1 MNKGLPVFYISFGG
15 PEAPEQVMPF
25 LESVTRGRGIPR
37 ERLLAVAEHY
47 RHIGGK
53 SPIGEITR
61 RQAETLEVAL
71 AAAGDP
77 RKVYI
82 GQRHSP
88 PFIEDALR
96 RMKDDGVAE
105 AVGFVTA
112 AYRSEASLER
122 YVEAVDSARA
132 SIGPDAPRVH
142 FVGPWFDHPL
152 FIEAVSE
159 RVRGAAFPPGVPW
172 VFTAH
177 SIPCAMAK
185 SSTYVEELRAA
196 TSAVAAACGKKD
208 WSLAFTSRSGNPRDA
223 WLEPDIS
230 KVIAVAAAAGVE
242 QLALIPIG
250 FIADHVE
257 VLYDLDIEAK
267 AAADKAGVRLLRAP
281 TVGDHPLFIRMIAEV
296 VRSATPADPALA
308 VNSARTVYRDGRT
321 AAAVGRES
329 SSCFCFP
336 GEAEPPCRRPIG
348 DARPPQR

>member
-1 MNKGLPVFYISFGG
+1 MSAGLPIFYISFGG

-47 RHIGGK
+47 QHMGGK
-53 SPIGEITR
+53 SPIGDITR
-61 RQAETLEVAL
+61 RQAEALGAAL

-77 RKVYI
+77 RKIYL

-88 PFIEDALR
+88 PSIEEALR
-96 RMKDDGVAE
+96 RMRDDGVTE
-105 AVGFVTA
+105 AVGFVA
-112 AYRSEASLER
+112 APYRSQASLER
-122 YVEAVDSARA
+122 YVDAVASARA
-132 SIGPDAPRVH
+132 SLGPNAPRIS

-152 FIEAVSE
+152 FIQAIAE
-159 RVRGAAFPPGVPW
+159 RAREAAFPADAPW

-185 SSTYVEELRAA
+185 DSTYVEEIRAA
-196 TSAVAAACGKKD
+196 SAAVAAVSGKKD

-230 KVIAVAAAAGVE
+230 KVIAAAGVKE
-242 QLALIPIG
+242 LAVIPIG

-257 VLYDLDIEAK
+257 VLYDLDIEAQ
-267 AAADKAGVRLLRAP
+267 AAAVKAGVRLRRAR

-296 VRSATPADPALA
+296 VRGGAPADAGLA
-308 VNSARTVYRDGRT
+308 VDSSATVYRDGRT
-321 AAAVGRES
+321 AAAVGRAS
-329 SSCFCFP
+329 SACFCFP
-336 GEAEPPCRRPIG
+336 GAADPPCRRP
-348 DARPPQR
+348 AAA